1 MTTDELA
8 HLERLMNYIA
18 HHFIK
23 KSSWEDV
30 SKAEWLYISAEF
42 NKLMQKGKQLEDEA
56 AFLGD
61 NYFYEH
67 LIIKRLKAAKAG
79 KALAGISSPNF
90 GKMNTIAGILGYDS
104 YMDFLRNAAAAF
116 SFHELKINIP
126 LGVVNT
132 ALLDHLTGCWYC
144 YNSNLPLT
152 GPGVKEE
159 RVRRSA
165 MEIYQSGDEYLVERS
180 GKDNHMYYGKI
191 TAYADY
197 IFIIM
202 NSTTFIRQ
210 RHFIGRVKDATRK
223 LKQKDFSVD
232 QMNFVS
238 TCVSFSEEP
247 VALNEIFDR
256 VPTGDFEKL
265 SVDLPLSSPDLPPH
279 ILEQLKN
286 KGLHQIS
293 DY

>member
-1 MTTDELA
+1 MSKEELA

-18 HHFIK
+18 HHFIRK
-23 KSSWEDV
+23 NTWEDV

-42 NKLMQKGKQLEDEA
+42 NKLLQKHRNLEEDA

-67 LIIKRLKAAKAG
+67 LVIKRLKAGKAG

-90 GKMNTIAGILGYDS
+90 GKMNTIAALLGYDS
-104 YMDFLRNAAAAF
+104 YMDFLTNAAASF

-126 LGVVNT
+126 LGVVNKS
-132 ALLDHLTGCWYC
+132 LLDHLVGYWYC

-152 GPGVKEE
+152 GPGAREE

-165 MEIYQSGDEYLVERS
+165 MEIYKSGDEYLVERS

-191 TAYADY
+191 TSYADY

-210 RHFIGRVKDATRK
+210 RHFIGRLKDATSK
-223 LKQKDFSVD
+223 LKQKGFSID
-232 QMNFVS
+232 QMSFVS
-238 TCVSFSEEP
+238 TCVSFNEDP
-247 VALNEIFDR
+247 VALNELFDR
-256 VPTGDFEKL
+256 VPARSFEKI
-265 SVDLPLSSPDLPPH
+265 SVDLALSSPELPPH
-279 ILEQLKN
+279 VLRQLKD
-286 KGLHQIS
+286 KGLQQIS

>member
-1 MTTDELA
+1 MSKDELA
-8 HLERLMNYIA
+8 QLERLMNYIA
-18 HHFIK
+18 HHFIRK
-23 KSSWEDV
+23 NRWEDV
-30 SKAEWLYISAEF
+30 SKAEWLYISGEF
-42 NKLMQKGKQLEDEA
+42 NKLMQKGKHPQQET

-67 LIIKRLKAAKAG
+67 LIIKRLKAAKTG
-79 KALAGISSPNF
+79 KALSDISSPNF
-90 GKMNTIAGILGYDS
+90 GKMNIIAGILGYDS
-104 YMDFLRNAAAAF
+104 YMDFLTNAAAIF

-152 GPGVKEE
+152 GPGTKEE

-165 MEIYQSGDEYLVERS
+165 MEIYRSGDEYLVERS

-210 RHFIGRVKDATRK
+210 RHFIGRLKDATGK
-223 LKQKDFSVD
+223 LKQKGYSVD

-238 TCVSFSEEP
+238 TCVSFNEDP

-256 VPTGDFEKL
+256 VPTKDFEKL
-265 SVDLPLSSPDLPPH
+265 SVDLPLSSPELPAH
-279 ILEQLKN
+279 ILQQLKN
-286 KGLHQIS
+286 KGLHQIT

>member
-1 MTTDELA
+1 MTQDELA
-8 HLERLMNYIA
+8 QLERLMNYIA
-18 HHFIK
+18 HHFMRK
-23 KSSWEDV
+23 NKWEDV
-30 SKAEWLYISAEF
+30 SKAEWLYISGEF
-42 NKLMQKGKQLEDEA
+42 NQLMQKRKHLQQEA

-67 LIIKRLKAAKAG
+67 LIIKRLKAAKMG
-79 KALAGISSPNF
+79 KALADISSPNF
-90 GKMNTIAGILGYDS
+90 GKMNIIAGILGYDS
-104 YMDFLRNAAAAF
+104 YMDFLKNAAAVF
-116 SFHELKINIP
+116 GFHELKINIP

-132 ALLDHLTGCWYC
+132 ALLDHLAGCWYC

-152 GPGVKEE
+152 GPGTKEE

-210 RHFIGRVKDATRK
+210 RHFIGRLKDATGK
-223 LKQKDFSVD
+223 LKQKGFSVN

-238 TCVSFSEEP
+238 TCVSFNEDP

-256 VPTGDFEKL
+256 VPSGDFEKL
-265 SVDLPLSSPDLPPH
+265 SIDLPLSSPELPVH
-279 ILEQLKN
+279 ILEQLKK
-286 KGLHQIS
+286 KGLHQIT

>member
-1 MTTDELA
+1 MSKDELA
-8 HLERLMNYIA
+8 QLERLMNYIA
-18 HHFIK
+18 HHFIRK
-23 KSSWEDV
+23 NRWEDV
-30 SKAEWLYISAEF
+30 SKAEWLYISGEF
-42 NKLMQKGKQLEDEA
+42 NKLMQKGKTPQQEA

-67 LIIKRLKAAKAG
+67 LIIKRLKAARTG
-79 KALAGISSPNF
+79 KALSDISSPNF
-90 GKMNTIAGILGYDS
+90 GKMNIIAGILGYDS
-104 YMDFLRNAAAAF
+104 YMDFLTNAAAIF

-152 GPGVKEE
+152 GPGTKEE

-210 RHFIGRVKDATRK
+210 RHFIGRLKDATGK
-223 LKQKDFSVD
+223 LKQKGYSVN

-238 TCVSFSEEP
+238 TCVSFNEDP

-256 VPTGDFEKL
+256 VPAKDFEKL
-265 SVDLPLSSPDLPPH
+265 SVDLPLSSPELPAH
-279 ILEQLKN
+279 ILQQLKN

>member
-1 MTTDELA
+1 MTQDELA
-8 HLERLMNYIA
+8 QLERLMNYIA
-18 HHFIK
+18 HHFMRK
-23 KSSWEDV
+23 NKWEDV
-30 SKAEWLYISAEF
+30 SKAEWLYISGEF
-42 NKLMQKGKQLEDEA
+42 NKLMQKHKHLQQEA

-67 LIIKRLKAAKAG
+67 LIIKRLKAAKMG
-79 KALAGISSPNF
+79 KALADISSPNF
-90 GKMNTIAGILGYDS
+90 GKMNIIAGILGYDS
-104 YMDFLRNAAAAF
+104 YMDFLKNAAAVF
-116 SFHELKINIP
+116 GFHELKINIP

-152 GPGVKEE
+152 GPGAKEE

-210 RHFIGRVKDATRK
+210 RHFIGRLKDATGK
-223 LKQKDFSVD
+223 LKQKGFSVN

-238 TCVSFSEEP
+238 TCVSFNEDP

-256 VPTGDFEKL
+256 VPSGDFEKL
-265 SVDLPLSSPDLPPH
+265 SVDLPLSSPELPAH

-286 KGLHQIS
+286 KGLHQIT

>member
-1 MTTDELA
+1 MSRDELA
-8 HLERLMNYIA
+8 HLERLVNYIA
-18 HHFIK
+18 YHFIRK
-23 KSSWEDV
+23 NRWDDV
-30 SKAEWLYISAEF
+30 SKAEWLYISGEF
-42 NKLMQKGKQLEDEA
+42 NKLLPKHRNLQQEA
-56 AFLGD
+56 ALLGD

-79 KALAGISSPNF
+79 KALSGISSPNF

-104 YMDFLRNAAAAF
+104 YMDFLNNATASF

-126 LGVVNT
+126 LGVTNT
-132 ALLDHLTGCWYC
+132 ALLDHLVGYWYC

-152 GPGVKEE
+152 GPGTKEE

-165 MEIYQSGDEYLVERS
+165 MEIYKSGDEYLVERS

-191 TAYADY
+191 TSYADY

-210 RHFIGRVKDATRK
+210 RHFIGRLKDATRK
-223 LKQKDFSVD
+223 LKQSGFSVN

-238 TCVSFSEEP
+238 TCVSFNEDP

-256 VPTGDFEKL
+256 VPVGDFEKV
-265 SVDLPLSSPDLPPH
+265 SVDLPLSSPELPPH
-279 ILEQLKN
+279 ILQQLKD

>member
-1 MTTDELA
+1 MSKDELA
-8 HLERLMNYIA
+8 QLERLMNYIA
-18 HHFIK
+18 HHFIRK
-23 KSSWEDV
+23 NRWEDV
-30 SKAEWLYISAEF
+30 SKAEWLYISGEF
-42 NKLMQKGKQLEDEA
+42 NKLMQKGKPLQQET

-67 LIIKRLKAAKAG
+67 LIIKRLKAARTG
-79 KALAGISSPNF
+79 KALSEISSPNF
-90 GKMNTIAGILGYDS
+90 GKMNIIAGILGYDS
-104 YMDFLRNAAAAF
+104 YMDFLTNAAAIF

-152 GPGVKEE
+152 GPGTKEE

-210 RHFIGRVKDATRK
+210 RHFIGRLKDATGK
-223 LKQKDFSVD
+223 LKQKGYSVN

-238 TCVSFSEEP
+238 TCVSFNEDP

-256 VPTGDFEKL
+256 VPAKDFEKL
-265 SVDLPLSSPDLPPH
+265 SVDLPLSSPELPAH
-279 ILEQLKN
+279 ILQQLKN

>member
-1 MTTDELA
+1 MSKDELA
-8 HLERLMNYIA
+8 QLERLMNYIA
-18 HHFIK
+18 HHFIRK
-23 KSSWEDV
+23 NRWEDV
-30 SKAEWLYISAEF
+30 SKAEWLYISGEF
-42 NKLMQKGKQLEDEA
+42 NKLMQKGKPLQQEA

-67 LIIKRLKAAKAG
+67 LIIKRLKAARTG
-79 KALAGISSPNF
+79 KALSEISSPNF
-90 GKMNTIAGILGYDS
+90 GKMNIIAGILGYDS
-104 YMDFLRNAAAAF
+104 YMDFLTNAAAIF

-152 GPGVKEE
+152 GPGTKEE

-210 RHFIGRVKDATRK
+210 RHFIGRLKDATGK
-223 LKQKDFSVD
+223 LKQKGYSVN

-238 TCVSFSEEP
+238 TCVSFNEDP

-256 VPTGDFEKL
+256 VPAKDFEKL
-265 SVDLPLSSPDLPPH
+265 SVDLPLSSPELPAH
-279 ILEQLKN
+279 ILQQLKN

>member
-1 MTTDELA
+1 MTQDELA
-8 HLERLMNYIA
+8 QLERLMNYIA
-18 HHFIK
+18 HHFMRK
-23 KSSWEDV
+23 NKWEDV
-30 SKAEWLYISAEF
+30 SKAEWLYISGEF
-42 NKLMQKGKQLEDEA
+42 NKLMQKRKHLQQEA

-67 LIIKRLKAAKAG
+67 LIIKRLKAAKMG
-79 KALAGISSPNF
+79 KALADISSPNF
-90 GKMNTIAGILGYDS
+90 GKMNIIAGILGYDS
-104 YMDFLRNAAAAF
+104 YMDFLKNAAAVF
-116 SFHELKINIP
+116 GFHELKINIP

-152 GPGVKEE
+152 GPGTKEE

-210 RHFIGRVKDATRK
+210 RHFIGRLKDATGK
-223 LKQKDFSVD
+223 LKQKGFSVN

-238 TCVSFSEEP
+238 TCVSFNEDP

-256 VPTGDFEKL
+256 VPSGDFEKL
-265 SVDLPLSSPDLPPH
+265 SVDLPLSSPELPVH

-286 KGLHQIS
+286 KGLHQIT